1 MKKKLVIITP
11 IILIVVFSSF
21 LLINN
26 NNKNEVVMNE
36 KNAPTNNNFLSIML
50 ETEAGSGEYQESTFN
65 GWPGEGYI
73 FNEQM
78 STCENGS
85 ELSWDEELGAVT
97 LSTGIADKCYVY
109 FDVYAPTFAEY
120 IISNVYVEDGV
131 NDLYQHDGVGTYTNA
146 DQEAGDNSY
155 RYAGANP
162 NNYVC
167 FGSEESTCS
176 EDNLYR
182 IIGVFDDEVK
192 LIKADYP
199 TINQTGTE
207 GSYFNIYSISWTTSN
222 FYKGNVDLSQIAT
235 YYWYDYRGEV
245 SNSWGESQLNTM
257 HLNQNYL
264 NNFGNTWSSLI
275 ANHTWKVGG
284 MNANDLYTVK
294 QYYDIEIGANS
305 NNTTINE
312 KIGLM
317 YVSDYGYAASPT
329 NWTTAMS
336 SYSNAISSNWI
347 NMGLN
352 EWTISMRLNS
362 SDTAFSLF
370 DSGGIYYGFL
380 KYSALN
386 SDFAIR
392 PCFYLTSDT
401 RYDSGSGTKS
411 DPFRIVV

>member
-167 FGSEESTCS
+167 FGSDVSPCPS
-176 EDNLYR
+176 DNLYR
-182 IIGVFDDEVK
+182 IIGVFGDEVK
-192 LIKADYP
+192 VIKSTSY
-199 TINQTGTE
+199 
-207 GSYFNIYSISWTTSN
+207 GSYAWDSS
-222 FYKGNVDLSQIAT
+222 D
-235 YYWYDYRGEV
+235 
-245 SNSWGESQLNTM
+245 
-257 HLNQNYL
+257 
-264 NNFGNTWSSLI
+264 NTWSSSDI
-275 ANHTWKVGG
+275 ASTLNNIYLNSLPITWQTKIATHTWYVGG
-284 MNANDLYTVK
+284 HT
-294 QYYDIEIGANS
+294 S
-305 NNTTINE
+305 NEATPKGFYNTESTGTTWSG

-317 YVSDYGYAASPT
+317 YISDYGFAAS
-329 NWTTAMS
+329 S
-336 SYSNAISSNWI
+336 SYWENNVQDYSYNTSNACNNDWLYL
-347 NMGLN
+347 GFT
-352 EWTISMRLNS
+352 EWTISRISSRLS
-362 SDTAFSLF
+362 SLSGIAFGVF
-370 DSGGIYYGFL
+370 SGGSVGTL
-380 KYSALN
+380 GVSSA
-386 SDFAIR
+386 FAVR
-392 PCFYLTSDT
+392 PVFYLTST
-401 RYDSGSGTKS
+401 TQYVSGSGTSS
-411 DPFRIVV
+411 DPICIN